1 MCHFSSKW
9 APETTCSSTCKLH
22 MCSSHVNGPDRS
34 MSSVADLTRLL
45 GSTNS
50 RFTCHCCD
58 QIYNDSR
65 VSQLDGIP
73 QFETHSTI
81 LGKMSKYQILRKD
94 ELAKF
99 EGTLAPHQKAVMGD
113 GLTIV
118 ERGVVEHNMIAVSKI
133 YHSMYTSE
141 LALVL
146 GVDATKAEKIAAAM
160 IMDGTLPGSIDQVD
174 GLVEFQSTDS
184 AHTTW
189 DKSISSFCIELNRV
203 TDAIQAK

>member
-1 MCHFSSKW
+1 MM
-9 APETTCSSTCKLH
+9 TDL
-22 MCSSHVNGPDRS
+22 
-34 MSSVADLTRLL
+34 ADLTLL
-45 GSTNS
+45 FGSIKPY
-50 RFTCHCCD
+50 FCVFCA

-65 VSQLDGIP
+65 VTQLDSIP

-81 LGKMSKYQILRKD
+81 LGKMFFNQILGKD
-94 ELAKF
+94 ELSKF
-99 EGTLAPHQKAVMGD
+99 EGSLASHQKAVMGD

-133 YHSMYTSE
+133 YRSMYTSE

-160 IMDGTLPGSIDQVD
+160 IMDGTLSGSIDQVN
-174 GLVEFQSTDS
+174 GLVDFQSTDS
-184 AHTTW
+184 SLTMW